1 MRKAVNHRDAHL
13 ESSRAGQGAPAG
25 GTCPS
30 QREERAGWS
39 RRLQGASLYIYQVGL
54 PQEGLRG
61 GDITEVL
68 QRCFLLQGKPR
79 ILKCFFLANC
89 EEEGLPRRV
98 LGLIHFSPSIEEALM
113 PCPVVFSLEHTVGE
127 DQDKSGPAGLDSETF
142 TLRHSSKLREG
153 TSLPV
158 QCLRLCLPM
167 QGGEGSIPG

>member
-1 MRKAVNHRDAHL
+1 MSPAY
-13 ESSRAGQGAPAG
+13 SSTKCLHKPPFWPDPGPTPYLPHVRNQFTPVPSPSG
-25 GTCPS
+25 G
-30 QREERAGWS
+30 E
-39 RRLQGASLYIYQVGL
+39 
-54 PQEGLRG
+54 
-61 GDITEVL
+61 
-68 QRCFLLQGKPR
+68 QGKPR
-79 ILKCFFLANC
+79 TLKCFFLANC

-167 QGGEGSIPG
+167 QGG